1 MARKI
6 KTLIGEDGIDRREVG
21 YYSTPDFVAQYITEE
36 MLALNP
42 NGNRVLDPA
51 TGKEELLPYFYNAGK
66 EIDSFDIID
75 YGNHIYSQFQ
85 CADFI
90 EFYISRLQCLPME
103 CQEYEYMIANPPYN
117 CHEVAYIKDN
127 KKRLTA
133 AFSVGAYNMYSMF
146 LSAMISLAK
155 DGCLIGVI
163 ISDSFLTATLHAKLR
178 EQIFSQCSIHELLLC
193 PNNLFWTQ
201 GADVR
206 TCIMILQKGRQYQG
220 NIKIVNRPNNIE
232 EFREILANRRFKN
245 ITLEEIRLGKD
256 KAVNQFII
264 DIEPDIITLFKN
276 NFFWATRTNVSLV
289 YRLEMTKNICQ
300 KKRKMV
306 IRYLFTKTQ
315 QNESSRQNQMHI

>member
-127 KKRLTA
+127 KKKTHS
-133 AFSVGAYNMYSMF
+133 SV
-146 LSAMISLAK
+146 
-155 DGCLIGVI
+155 
-163 ISDSFLTATLHAKLR
+163 
-178 EQIFSQCSIHELLLC
+178 LC
-193 PNNLFWTQ
+193 
-201 GADVR
+201 R
-206 TCIMILQKGRQYQG
+206 CI
-220 NIKIVNRPNNIE
+220 
-232 EFREILANRRFKN
+232 
-245 ITLEEIRLGKD
+245 
-256 KAVNQFII
+256 
-264 DIEPDIITLFKN
+264 
-276 NFFWATRTNVSLV
+276 
-289 YRLEMTKNICQ
+289 
-300 KKRKMV
+300 
-306 IRYLFTKTQ
+306 
-315 QNESSRQNQMHI
+315 

>member
-127 KKRLTA
+127 KKRIDVHLMVEDVERYVNIYKNIHPEYIT
-133 AFSVGAYNMYSMF
+133 FHYE
-146 LSAMISLAK
+146 
-155 DGCLIGVI
+155 
-163 ISDSFLTATLHAKLR
+163 ISDS
-178 EQIFSQCSIHELLLC
+178 IHRII
-193 PNNLFWTQ
+193 N
-201 GADVR
+201 
-206 TCIMILQKGRQYQG
+206 IIKGN
-220 NIKIVNRPNNIE
+220 NIKVGLAIKPNTDISALLSYMDKLDL
-232 EFREILANRRFKN
+232 ILVMSVEPGKGGQKYLLKSIDKINE
-245 ITLEEIRLGKD
+245 LYEIRKKYRYNFKIEVDGGINNETISNVQ
-256 KAVNQFII
+256 KADMVVVGSY
-264 DIEPDIITLFKN
+264 ITN
-276 NFFWATRTNVSLV
+276 
-289 YRLEMTKNICQ
+289 
-300 KKRKMV
+300 
-306 IRYLFTKTQ
+306 
-315 QNESSRQNQMHI
+315 SSNYEERINTIMER